1 MYAPFVG
8 RLALKPPLAGN
19 TATPQGFFPQTSP
32 RRHPLDARRLE
43 GKPPYRKL
51 FFEVIS
57 MKIKLLSLFL
67 IACLLCGCAA
77 APAET
82 VSESPTA
89 VTFTDDLGRTV
100 TVDTPKRVAALLGSF
115 AQVWM
120 LAGGEVIATA
130 DDAWEDFGL
139 DLPEDA
145 VNLGGTKHLSLEL
158 LLSAQPDF
166 ILASTNTR
174 QNMELQETLEATSIP
189 VAYFDVFNFSDYLR
203 LLKICTQITGCPDRY
218 ETYGTAVQ
226 QEINAVIARSRERL
240 QAQPAPKVLFLRASA
255 SAVHVKNSEGVVLGD
270 MLKNLGCVNIA
281 DSDATLLENLSI
293 ERILEADPDFIF
305 IVQQGDNEA
314 GTREYVRQ
322 FLQEHPAWSQLTAV
336 KNGNVHFMEKS
347 LFGLK
352 PNHRWGQAYEI
363 VEDILSHG

>member
-1 MYAPFVG
+1 
-8 RLALKPPLAGN
+8 
-19 TATPQGFFPQTSP
+19 
-32 RRHPLDARRLE
+32 
-43 GKPPYRKL
+43 
-51 FFEVIS
+51 
-57 MKIKLLSLFL
+57 MKSKLLSLL
-67 IACLLCGCAA
+67 LALCLLTGCTP

-82 VSESPTA
+82 TAAAADTA

-100 TVDTPKRVAALLGSF
+100 TVDKPQRVAALLGSF

-130 DDAWEDFGL
+130 DDAWDDFHL

-174 QNMELQETLEATSIP
+174 QNMEMQETLESTGIP
-189 VAYFDVFNFSDYLR
+189 VAYFDVFDFDNYLR
-203 LLKICTQITGCPDRY
+203 LLKICTQITGCEDRY

-226 QEINAVIARSRERL
+226 AEIDAVIAQSKQRL
-240 QAQPAPKVLFLRASA
+240 KTQEAPSVLFLRASA

-270 MLKNLGCVNIA
+270 ILKNLGCVNIA

-305 IVQQGDNEA
+305 IVQQGDNAE
-314 GTREYVRQ
+314 GTKAYVQQ
-322 FLQEHPAWSQLTAV
+322 FLQEHPAWAQLTAV
-336 KNGNVHFMEKS
+336 KNDNVFFMEKS

-352 PNHRWGQAYEI
+352 PNHRWGEAYAMVEEI
-363 VEDILSHG
+363 LRNG

>member
-1 MYAPFVG
+1 
-8 RLALKPPLAGN
+8 
-19 TATPQGFFPQTSP
+19 
-32 RRHPLDARRLE
+32 
-43 GKPPYRKL
+43 
-51 FFEVIS
+51 
-57 MKIKLLSLFL
+57 MKSKLLSLL
-67 IACLLCGCAA
+67 LALCLLTGCTP

-82 VSESPTA
+82 TAAAADTA

-100 TVDTPKRVAALLGSF
+100 TVDKPQRVAALLGSF

-130 DDAWEDFGL
+130 DDAWDDFHL
-139 DLPEDA
+139 D
-145 VNLGGTKHLSLEL
+145 L

-174 QNMELQETLEATSIP
+174 QNMEMQETLESTGIP
-189 VAYFDVFNFSDYLR
+189 VAYFDVFDFDDYLR
-203 LLKICTQITGCPDRY
+203 LLKICTQITGCEDRY

-226 QEINAVIARSRERL
+226 AEIDAVIAQSRQRL
-240 QAQPAPKVLFLRASA
+240 KTQEAPSVLFLRASA

-270 MLKNLGCVNIA
+270 ILKNLGCVNIA

-305 IVQQGDNEA
+305 IVQQGDNAE
-314 GTREYVRQ
+314 GTKAYVQQ
-322 FLQEHPAWSQLTAV
+322 FLQEHPAWAQLTAV
-336 KNGNVHFMEKS
+336 KNDNVFFMEKS

-352 PNHRWGQAYEI
+352 PNHRWGEAYAMVEEI
-363 VEDILSHG
+363 LRNG